1 MIGTEVSSETA
12 TIESLRENELQ
23 EARAIQRAMLAS
35 ESLKTAEV
43 EIESEFQP
51 FSEVGGDFLD
61 YFLLS
66 DGTAGLYLGDVTG
79 KGLPAALFAALAV
92 GTLRGVHKTGTAPN
106 TVLAQVNKRMMLNS
120 VTARYAAVQYAHLD
134 PETGILRIASAGMHG
149 PLHLCAR
156 GCVEVNLS
164 GIPPGLFPQAEYE
177 MKEIRLA
184 PGDSVVFLSD
194 GLIDAMNERGD
205 ILGLEQVAEILGNCR
220 GKGPGEILGTL
231 FSGVEE
237 YSRGQAQQ
245 DDRTAAVLRYL
256 PSSREETR

>member
-1 MIGTEVSSETA
+1 MIGTFASSDTV

-35 ESLKTAEV
+35 EPLKTPRV

-92 GTLRGVHKTGTAPN
+92 GTLRGIHKTGTPPSA
-106 TVLAQVNKRMMLNS
+106 VLTLMNKRMMLKS
-120 VTARYAAVQYAHLD
+120 VSLRYAAMQYAHLD
-134 PETGILRIASAGMHG
+134 PETGVMQISSAGMHG
-149 PLHLCAR
+149 PLHLRAERCD
-156 GCVEVNLS
+156 EVALC
-164 GIPPGLFPQAEYE
+164 GIPPGLFPHSEYE
-177 MKEIRLA
+177 MKEIQLA

-194 GLIDAMNERGD
+194 GLVDAMNSS
-205 ILGLEQVAEILGNCR
+205 
-220 GKGPGEILGTL
+220 GEILGIEGVREMLEGYSRKTPQSILETL
-231 FSGVEE
+231 FSGVET
-237 YSRGQAQQ
+237 YSRGQEQQ

-256 PSSREETR
+256 